1 MTKMVKKRVKG
12 VHISK
17 LTNLFFGIALGF
29 LIGYKGGTWNL
40 ILAAIAIIITII
52 LAVVYKNKE

>member
-1 MTKMVKKRVKG
+1 MVKKRGNKIG
-12 VHISK
+12 ITK

-40 ILAAIAIIITII
+40 IFAGIAIIITLVLAII
-52 LAVVYKNKE
+52 YKNKK